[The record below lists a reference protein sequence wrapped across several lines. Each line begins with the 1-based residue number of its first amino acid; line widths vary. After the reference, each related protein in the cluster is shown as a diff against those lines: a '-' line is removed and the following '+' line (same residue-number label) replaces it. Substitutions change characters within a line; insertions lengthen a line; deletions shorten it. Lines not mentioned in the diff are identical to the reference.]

1 MGESKAAE
9 ATTAT
14 AGIWIDIIL
23 YTCIHT
29 CMSCMSCALHTCS
42 NVRATRVWYAYM
54 TCTVCTVFTCTCMW
68 IIFLFHLSRN
78 VIDRY
83 M

>member
-29 CMSCMSCALHTCS
+29 CMSCALH
-42 NVRATRVWYAYM
+42 VVMYVLH
-54 TCTVCTVFTCTCMW
+54 VCGMHT
-68 IIFLFHLSRN
+68 
-78 VIDRY
+78 
-83 M
+83 